1 MLFSN
6 DKKGQDILQD
16 VLPFLIFEIGANEV
30 NDIKN
35 FVYHSLFTFCC
46 FFYD

>member
-1 MLFSN
+1 MR
-6 DKKGQDILQD
+6 KGRTFYRMFC
-16 VLPFLIFEIGANEV
+16 PFLIFEIGANEF